1 MQLVHWW
8 ALQYQP
14 CENGPLNKL
23 RRYSA
28 DWKALGSRAEFSMAR
43 DCSGRMCLAVNEG
56 KRATGQ
62 RGERHT
68 QFSSADSVPCS
79 LTVSLGAGEPL
90 TNTYHLY
97 DMDIRG
103 RNMVAY
109 IHGGTGRTATTQIR

>member
-62 RGERHT
+62 RGIVLPQCH
-68 QFSSADSVPCS
+68 SSCPCVLVFLCSCVPES
-79 LTVSLGAGEPL
+79 QRL
-90 TNTYHLY
+90 
-97 DMDIRG
+97 R
-103 RNMVAY
+103 
-109 IHGGTGRTATTQIR
+109 